1 MRTDTLSTAWI
12 FCTGTQ
18 PIQNKEQYYY
28 FPYTFVLEGGRKELI
43 MNLKVLDG
51 RVFEG

>member
-28 FPYTFVLEGGRKELI
+28 FPCTFVLEGGEKGAYYEP
-43 MNLKVLDG
+43 
-51 RVFEG
+51 EGFRRYGF